1 MNNYF
6 VNIFSREQFLRF
18 GLIGFTLLFGGQP
31 FAASVN
37 LAWDASQSPNVGGYI
52 VSYGQSSGKY
62 SSNIDAGNKTSLTVC
77 GLQEGQ
83 KYYFAVKAYDSA
95 RKTESNY
102 ANEVSKIVPIKAAL
116 MADFTTSTT
125 SGAPGLVVN
134 FAPVSSGTVISWKW
148 DFPGSITPSV
158 TNTTAEVVTATY
170 PNPGMYSVSLTLIG
184 PSESV
189 TRTKRNLI
197 TVEAKGETAG
207 EIK

>member
-18 GLIGFTLLFGGQP
+18 GLIGFPLLFGGQP

-83 KYYFAVKAYDSA
+83 KYYFAVKVYDAA
-95 RKTESNY
+95 RTTESNY
-102 ANEVSKIVPIKAAL
+102 ANEVSKIVPIKAEL
-116 MADFTTSTT
+116 TADFTASAT
-125 SGAPGLVVN
+125 SGAPGLVVS
-134 FAPVSSGTVISWKW
+134 FTPVGSGTVISWKW

-189 TRTKRNLI
+189 TKTKRNLV
-197 TVEAKGETAG
+197 TVEAKRGSAG